1 MATARPNGIGR
12 KVQILCVCLA
22 SGLAVAVLSG
32 AERSEAA
39 ASLAVPS
46 LAAQDGIVLTQAK
59 PDSDKKAESAKR
71 KKVKRRAI
79 RCGAPG
85 LAPCPTL

>member
-1 MATARPNGIGR
+1 MATAQPNCIGR
-12 KVQILCVCLA
+12 KLQILCVCLA
-22 SGLAVAVLSG
+22 SGLAVAVLGG

-39 ASLAVPS
+39 SLAVPA

-59 PDSDKKAESAKR
+59 PDSEKKAESAKR

>member
-22 SGLAVAVLSG
+22 SGLAVAVLGG

-39 ASLAVPS
+39 SLAVPA

>member
-1 MATARPNGIGR
+1 MAAAQRNRIGR
-12 KVQILCVCLA
+12 KVLVPCVGLA
-22 SGLAVAVLSG
+22 SGLALAVLG

-39 ASLAVPS
+39 GLAVPAF
-46 LAAQDGIVLTQAK
+46 AAHDAIVLTQAK
-59 PDSDKKAESAKR
+59 PDADKKAQSTKR